1 MKRVAS
7 CFPVVAVCCE
17 KSATKE
23 KSEKQAKDKDRMHG
37 PKAFLPS

>member
-23 KSEKQAKDKDRMHG
+23 KKREAGKR
-37 PKAFLPS
+37 